1 MLKGAPVTT
10 VSIYDCLS
18 NFILWAQTIEKPVL
32 IDGQFDA
39 KALVR
44 ACRKVDLVEKLKTA
58 VVGFS
63 NTVPIFKTIL
73 PNNSGYTQ
81 ESVLAAVLGKS
92 YDAHNSLAD
101 ATILYDVV
109 VHCEIPQN
117 LMLKHSFTTQW
128 AERYVIY
135 LQEQNS
141 RIGSFHPLAQEKIIS
156 KGILTKMARSGL
168 EYRHLC
174 IVYQRGGRDGL
185 SSLFTKLNSNNSVRV
200 TNRKNILKAICDYFE
215 STLS

>member
-1 MLKGAPVTT
+1 MLNEAPVPT
-10 VSIYDCLS
+10 VSIYNCLS
-18 NFILWAQTIEKPVL
+18 DLILWAQTFEKPVL
-32 IDGQFDA
+32 SYGHNGKFDE

-44 ACRKVDLVEKLKTA
+44 ACCKVDLVEKLKKA

-81 ESVLAAVLGKS
+81 ESVVAAVLRKS
-92 YDAHNSLAD
+92 YDVHNLLAD
-101 ATILYDVV
+101 ATILRDVV

-117 LMLKHSFTTQW
+117 LMLKHMN
-128 AERYVIY
+128 EGYVIY

-156 KGILTKMARSGL
+156 KGMLTKMARSGL

-174 IVYQRGGRDGL
+174 IAYQRGGRDGL
-185 SSLFTKLNSNNSVRV
+185 SSLLTELNSNNSVRV

-215 STLS
+215 HTLS